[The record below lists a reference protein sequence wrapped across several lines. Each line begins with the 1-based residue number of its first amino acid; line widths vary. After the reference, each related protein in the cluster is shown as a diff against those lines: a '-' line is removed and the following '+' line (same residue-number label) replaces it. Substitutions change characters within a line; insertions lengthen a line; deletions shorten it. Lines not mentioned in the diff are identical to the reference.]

1 MCQPAG
7 EDLYDQ
13 SDLASTTLAGVCS
26 SDRQHYTGQTQNYVM
41 FWNIRGGVMMDR
53 HIYFLMAFSALA
65 LQPALADTRDDV
77 MAGFQRCRT
86 MPDDRTWLDCTYG
99 AQQLMRAKLGLAPA
113 PEFQQR
119 LVPPQSLAPLP
130 PMSANTAARQAAPS
144 PLRRSRPGFFQ
155 ILTGTAAPVAISIL
169 KAVQYDSQGAFTAT
183 LQNGQVW
190 HQVNTETGM
199 KAKLNTGSRTTV
211 KPGALGSYD
220 LKTDD
225 SPHVYKVELKK

>member
-1 MCQPAG
+1 MMG
-7 EDLYDQ
+7 RHFY
-13 SDLASTTLAGVCS
+13 LATAI
-26 SDRQHYTGQTQNYVM
+26 
-41 FWNIRGGVMMDR
+41 F
-53 HIYFLMAFSALA
+53 ALS

-99 AQQLMRAKLGLAPA
+99 AQQPMRAKLGLTAA

-119 LVPPQSLAPLP
+119 LVPSQSLAPMP
-130 PMSANTAARQAAPS
+130 PMSANSAPGQAPPAA
-144 PLRRSRPGFFQ
+144 LRRSKPGFLQ
-155 ILTGTAAPVAISIL
+155 ILTGAAAPVAISIL
-169 KAVQYDSQGAFTAT
+169 EAIQYDSQGAFTVT

-190 HQVNTETGM
+190 HQVNVETGM
-199 KAKLNTGSRTTV
+199 NAKLKTGSRTTI

-225 SPHVYKVELKK
+225 SPHVYKVQMKK